1 MARRDPPPVGY
12 RLPFSALLFYFSMKT
27 YQNRINQEVDMN
39 SLKFIYFDLGK
50 VLVDFTV
57 QRMCEQMA
65 EAAQT
70 TPEEIHRVL
79 FSDGLEL
86 RYERGLISTEEFYE
100 EFCRQIGRRVDF
112 ERLAQAAADI
122 FTWKPESAA
131 LAVHLRQAG
140 YRLGILSNTSP
151 LHWQHCWRRYCVL
164 RETFRVYVLSYQ
176 VGYLKPTPE
185 IYQAA
190 IQLAGCQPEE
200 IFFVDDHLPNVQGA
214 RAVGLDAVQYT
225 GPAELAEQLCQ
236 RGCRFN
242 Y

>member
-1 MARRDPPPVGY
+1 MDKQPAMNPP
-12 RLPFSALLFYFSMKT
+12 
-27 YQNRINQEVDMN
+27 
-39 SLKFIYFDLGK
+39 KFVYFDLGK

-57 QRMCEQMA
+57 ERMCRQMA
-65 EAAQT
+65 EAAGT
-70 TPEEIHRVL
+70 SPEEIHRVL

-100 EFCRQIGRRVDF
+100 EFCRRIGRRVDF
-112 ERLAQAAADI
+112 QSLAQAAADI
-122 FTWKPESAA
+122 FTWKPETAA

-151 LHWQHCWRRYCVL
+151 LHWEHCLRRYCVL
-164 RETFRVYVLSYQ
+164 RETFSVYALSYR
-176 VGYLKPTPE
+176 VGHLKPAPE

-190 IQLAGCQPEE
+190 VQLADCPPEE
-200 IFFVDDHLPNVQGA
+200 IFFVDDHLPNVEGA

-225 GPAELAEQLCQ
+225 GPAELAAELRR

>member
-1 MARRDPPPVGY
+1 M
-12 RLPFSALLFYFSMKT
+12 T
-27 YQNRINQEVDMN
+27 T

-57 QRMCEQMA
+57 ERMCRQMA
-65 EAAQT
+65 EVAQT

-79 FSDGLEL
+79 FSNGLEQ

-100 EFCRQIGRRVDF
+100 QVCQEIGRRVDF
-112 ERLAQAAADI
+112 KRMAQAAADI

-151 LHWQHCWRRYCVL
+151 LHWEHCLSRYCVL
-164 RETFRVYVLSYQ
+164 RETFGVYALSYR
-176 VGYLKPTPE
+176 VGHLKPAPE

-190 IQLAGCQPEE
+190 TELAGCAPEE
-200 IFFVDDHLPNVQGA
+200 IFFVDDHVPNVQGA
-214 RAVGLDAVQYT
+214 RSAGLDAVQYT
-225 GPAELAEQLCQ
+225 GPADLAHQLRQ

>member
-1 MARRDPPPVGY
+1 MKPP
-12 RLPFSALLFYFSMKT
+12 
-27 YQNRINQEVDMN
+27 
-39 SLKFIYFDLGK
+39 KFIYFDLGK

-57 QRMCEQMA
+57 EQMCRQLS

-86 RYERGLISTEEFYE
+86 RYERGLLSTEEFYE

-112 ERLAQAAADI
+112 PPLAQAAADI

-151 LHWQHCWRRYCVL
+151 LHWEHCLHRYCVL
-164 RETFRVYVLSYQ
+164 RETFGVYALSYR
-176 VGYLKPTPE
+176 VGHLKPAPE

-190 IQLAGCQPEE
+190 AELAGCRPEE
-200 IFFVDDHLPNVQGA
+200 VFFVDDYLPNVEGA
-214 RAVGLDAVQYT
+214 RAAGLDAVQYT
-225 GPAELAEQLCQ
+225 GPADLAAELRR